1 MKLYYFDIYGRAES
15 IRFLAAHAKVPI
27 ETVLVS
33 NDVVPSPNGQ
43 PIAALKETGILE
55 FGQVPVLEVDGKHLA
70 QSWAILRFLGRQHG
84 YYPSDADAAYQVDST
99 IDAVEDFLGSYFK
112 FMFEHDAER
121 KKAAKETFLTKFL
134 PNWLNAIEKR
144 ITKNSSQKY
153 IVGDKMTIADF
164 ALGNVGFNILLNEAN
179 PSYGDTWE
187 IIKDREV
194 LKAYA
199 NSQKEELKEYL
210 ASRPQPRPF

>member
-15 IRFLAAHAKVPI
+15 IRFLAAHAKLQL
-27 ETVLVS
+27 ETV
-33 NDVVPSPNGQ
+33 VVNGESM
-43 PIAALKETGILE
+43 AALKESGKLE
-55 FGQVPVLEVDGKHLA
+55 FGQVPMLEVDGKHLA
-70 QSWAILRFLGRQHG
+70 QSWAILRYLGRQHG
-84 YYPSDADAAYQVDST
+84 YYPSDPEVAYQIDST
-99 IDAVEDFLGSYFK
+99 IDAVEDYLGAYFK
-112 FMFEHDAER
+112 FNFEQDAER

-144 ITKNSSQKY
+144 LTKNSSQKY

-164 ALGNVGFNILLNEAN
+164 ALGSVGHNILLNEAN
-179 PSYGDTWE
+179 PTYAETWE

-199 NSQKEELKEYL
+199 THQKEELKEYL

>member
-15 IRFLAAHAKVPI
+15 VRFLAAHAKVPI
-27 ETVLVS
+27 ETV
-33 NDVVPSPNGQ
+33 VVNGESMG
-43 PIAALKETGILE
+43 ALKEAGKLE
-55 FGQVPVLEVDGKHLA
+55 FGQVPMLEVDGKHLA

-84 YYPSDADAAYQVDST
+84 YYPTDANAAYQVDST

-112 FMFEHDAER
+112 FNFEADADR
-121 KKAAKETFLTKFL
+121 KKAAKETFMTKFL

-164 ALGNVGFNILLNEAN
+164 ALGSVGFNILLNEAN
-179 PSYGDTWE
+179 PTYAETWE

-199 NSQKEELKEYL
+199 NSQREELKEYL